1 VERTDKEQAEEAS
14 AMINEITQDQY
25 SLLVGYQETAYSY
38 ETIKYMYDQLETRRR
53 NYLQLFTGITRKEKL
68 DARYFVVPI
77 PETLGAPYPVA
88 GFNSTTGLTEPGGG
102 NDVDLK
108 IEGDGMAEI
117 LGEASTSA
125 MGFSGYYYRI
135 PETCEVSLNYQG
147 ESLVK
152 ETIVINQAGVVRNLP
167 PDITY
172 VRFDPRTG
180 GITKVVLK

>member
-1 VERTDKEQAEEAS
+1 
-14 AMINEITQDQY
+14 
-25 SLLVGYQETAYSY
+25 
-38 ETIKYMYDQLETRRR
+38 
-53 NYLQLFTGITRKEKL
+53 
-68 DARYFVVPI
+68 
-77 PETLGAPYPVA
+77 
-88 GFNSTTGLTEPGGG
+88 
-102 NDVDLK
+102 
-108 IEGDGMAEI
+108 MAEI